1 MKRPA
6 RIVSSVFRKNP
17 ERPATVNITSEA
29 TNTFIFPNLSAR
41 YPIPMPVIAT
51 ASAGRVTSNDIV
63 TIEAS
68 GKASLIG
75 LSAGATAAAPIRT
88 IIEEQS
94 SVISVSLLGLNPF
107 LISLTTRSM

>member
-1 MKRPA
+1 
-6 RIVSSVFRKNP
+6 
-17 ERPATVNITSEA
+17 
-29 TNTFIFPNLSAR
+29 
-41 YPIPMPVIAT
+41 MPVIAT
-51 ASAGRVTSNDIV
+51 ANAGRVTSNDIV

-107 LISLTTRSM
+107 LISLNVNFYLSLSEKEMSFFKPGPSSLPRYKHCYINA